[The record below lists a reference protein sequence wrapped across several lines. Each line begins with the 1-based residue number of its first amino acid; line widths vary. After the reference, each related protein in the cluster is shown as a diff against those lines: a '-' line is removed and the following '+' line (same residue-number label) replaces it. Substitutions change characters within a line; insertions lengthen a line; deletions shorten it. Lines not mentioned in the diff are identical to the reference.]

1 MAVGSGSDELAAA
14 GVLAFADDMNCRTA
28 LMSSDVCGMVIP
40 WGLGSHAVAGRGY
53 RLLPEPAWGDEAPS
67 DVVGSDRSYGI
78 TSS

>member
-40 WGLGSHAVAGRGY
+40 WGLVARCSRA
-53 RLLPEPAWGDEAPS
+53 RLQAPAGARL
-67 DVVGSDRSYGI
+67 GG
-78 TSS
+78 